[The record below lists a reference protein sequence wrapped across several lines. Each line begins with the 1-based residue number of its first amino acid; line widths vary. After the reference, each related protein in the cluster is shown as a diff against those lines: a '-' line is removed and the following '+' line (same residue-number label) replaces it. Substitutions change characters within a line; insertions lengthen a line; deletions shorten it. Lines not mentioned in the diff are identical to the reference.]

1 VQVEKKREYV
11 ENEVGKGGVL
21 GLEQGID
28 GIDGKVTRNVKAHN
42 TGKWVN

>member
-1 VQVEKKREYV
+1 MQVEKKREYV
-11 ENEVGKGGVL
+11 KNEVGKGRVL